1 MSFSDRLIHALVIE
15 RKLSSASEDE
25 YGQPV
30 AAGTAEVDIK
40 GLPQPKSIREIA
52 AISQAG
58 PGIGDWTIFVSP
70 TDLSSADAILHRK
83 DECPVAWPRDLPD
96 LRFEITGIRNAA
108 GLGHHYEI
116 DARAIESASTFEAG
130 S

>member
-1 MSFSDRLIHALVIE
+1 MSFANRLIHSLVIE
-15 RKLSSASEDE
+15 RKLTSATEDD

-30 AAGTAEVDIK
+30 PAGTKEVAVK

-58 PGIGDWTIFVSP
+58 PAIGDWTVFLLP

-83 DECPVAWPRDLPD
+83 NSCPIAWPMDLPD

-108 GLGHHYEI
+108 GIGHHYEV
-116 DARAIESASTFEAG
+116 DARAIEDASTFEAG